1 VSGLECRGRK
11 CLSRTFA
18 AMQTDLKAD
27 VADGAVL
34 RHGVSL
40 CSLHLGFEIEG
51 HFVRLMFISHTMMLV
66 HEIK

>member
-1 VSGLECRGRK
+1 
-11 CLSRTFA
+11 
-18 AMQTDLKAD
+18 MQTDLKAD